1 MRNYFVKHF
10 PKRLLQGSSFVVQG
24 ETQRESFP
32 WLTCKSI
39 WVAALFSVLAV
50 CGPCLG
56 EDVSLKKVSLM
67 PQWLPQAQFAGY
79 MVALDKGFYREAGLD
94 VTLLRGGPGEP
105 SMEAI
110 RSGRATFCTSWLS
123 TGIQQKAA
131 GEPILNIGQIVQR
144 SALMLISK
152 KEKKIETPKDF
163 EGKKIGIWEGD
174 FRIQPLAFFR
184 MNHLTVQ
191 IVPMYG
197 TINLFLKGGVD
208 AISAMWYNEYHTL
221 LNSGLDPDELSL
233 FFFRDNPALNF
244 PEDGLYCLEKTYEA
258 DPQTCAKLLQ
268 ASLKGWLYAFKHQD
282 EALDIVMKYTDE
294 ANVGTNRSHQR
305 WMLAKMRNLIM
316 PPGSE
321 AHLGKLDPKD
331 YARVGEVLCDLG
343 FIRNVP
349 AFDEFY
355 RGPR

>member
-1 MRNYFVKHF
+1 MKY
-10 PKRLLQGSSFVVQG
+10 SSAKNLMEKCPRRDNVVVQA
-24 ETQRESFP
+24 ETQRRSFL
-32 WLTCKSI
+32 WFARKKV
-39 WVAALFSVLAV
+39 WVIVFLSVFAV
-50 CGPCLG
+50 SGPCPG

-79 MVALDKGFYREAGLD
+79 MVALDKGFYKEAGLD

-110 RSGRATFCTSWLS
+110 RSERATFCTSWLS

-131 GEPILNIGQIVQR
+131 GEPVLNIGQIVQR

-221 LNSGLDPDELSL
+221 LNSGLEPEELNL
-233 FFFRDNPALNF
+233 FFFRDNSALNF

-258 DPQTCAKLLQ
+258 DPQTCARLLR
-268 ASLKGWLYAFKHQD
+268 ASLKGWMYAFKHQD
-282 EALDIVMKYTDE
+282 EALDIVMKYCDE

-331 YARVGEVLCDLG
+331 YDRVGEVLRDLG

-349 AFDEFY
+349 PFDEFY